1 MFKGLLDKKLLI
13 SDLLTTVVGVAL
25 GEEGS
30 DFTLAAAAL
39 GAGLA
44 AASLGAGLAAAALVA
59 ALLLAAAFL
68 TAFLAAALA
77 ASKLPFLTIAETKEK
92 REAAKEYQVERI

>member
-1 MFKGLLDKKLLI
+1 M
-13 SDLLTTVVGVAL
+13 VGVAL

-39 GAGLA
+39 GAA
-44 AASLGAGLAAAALVA
+44 LAAAALVA
-59 ALLLAAAFL
+59 AVLLAAAFL